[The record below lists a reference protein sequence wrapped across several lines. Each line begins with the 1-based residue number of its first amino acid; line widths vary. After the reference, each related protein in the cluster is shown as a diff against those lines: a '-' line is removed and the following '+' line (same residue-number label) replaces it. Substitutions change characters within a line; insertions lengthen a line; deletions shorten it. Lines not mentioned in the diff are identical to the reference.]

1 MERVNLTIGSITFDH
16 ANYDDESDVLYLHVG
31 EPQNAE
37 GEDTPEGDNVRFVPG
52 TQKIIGLTILG
63 PRLRLERD
71 GKLTV
76 TIPQSVETGADEL
89 AEALAA
95 VEPV

>member
-1 MERVNLTIGSITFDH
+1 MERVNFTIGSITFDH
-16 ANYDDESDVLYLHVG
+16 ANYDDESDVLYLHIG

-37 GEDTPEGDNVRFVPG
+37 GEDTPEGDNVRYAPG
-52 TQKIIGLTILG
+52 TLEIVGLTILG
-63 PRLRLERD
+63 PRPRLNRD

-76 TIPQSVETGADEL
+76 TIPQSVEKSADDF